1 MGMAAFF
8 LKGRLSSHHLLPK
21 LSLYTEVLIGASLIV
36 IGLLGLKESAA
47 FHAEPALATAGAPGA
62 SGASAKVRQSVSQL
76 ISQSV
81 SQSQPGLMGLIEW
94 LVVSE
99 PFGPFGPSCHVLT

>member
-21 LSLYTEVLIGASLIV
+21 LSLYTEVLIGASLII

-47 FHAEPALATAGAPGA
+47 FHAEPTLATAGASGS
-62 SGASAKVRQSVSQL
+62 SGASAKVRL
-76 ISQSV
+76 SV
-81 SQSQPGLMGLIEW
+81 SQSVRQLFTPGLGLI
-94 LVVSE
+94 
-99 PFGPFGPSCHVLT
+99 G

>member
-36 IGLLGLKESAA
+36 IGLLGLKESAS

-62 SGASAKVRQSVSQL
+62 SGASAKVRRQSVN
-76 ISQSV
+76 
-81 SQSQPGLMGLIEW
+81 
-94 LVVSE
+94 
-99 PFGPFGPSCHVLT
+99 